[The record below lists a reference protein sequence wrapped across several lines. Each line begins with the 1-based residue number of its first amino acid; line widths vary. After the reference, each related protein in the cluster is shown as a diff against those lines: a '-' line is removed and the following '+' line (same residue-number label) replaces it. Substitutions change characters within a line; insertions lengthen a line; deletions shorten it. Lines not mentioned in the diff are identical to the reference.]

1 MLARSPRG
9 SLRLSRPAGCPSPA
23 ASRKK
28 FTLWPSTD
36 QDPPGNTA
44 GPTGDLGPAL
54 AALPPPK
61 APPSLAPAPPGGAGL
76 GAGQRGRSR
85 PQGRPAV
92 SFPGTPMSSAEP
104 GVAPLSAARW
114 ALSEHR
120 VTVSQSALRKTQE
133 DTLLPGLEPKTQ
145 GPQEVSCTQGS
156 GRSGRPAPRRPES
169 LQVPFYPA
177 DVEAPGANHGGRGPQ
192 RGQTEWS

>member
-1 MLARSPRG
+1 
-9 SLRLSRPAGCPSPA
+9 
-23 ASRKK
+23 
-28 FTLWPSTD
+28 
-36 QDPPGNTA
+36 
-44 GPTGDLGPAL
+44 
-54 AALPPPK
+54 
-61 APPSLAPAPPGGAGL
+61 
-76 GAGQRGRSR
+76 
-85 PQGRPAV
+85 
-92 SFPGTPMSSAEP
+92 MSSAEP

-177 DVEAPGANHGGRGPQ
+177 DVEAPQANHGGRGPQ